1 MYLSTMNDEYSFDA
15 HQVESHSRQDIDPDL
30 TSESAPVRHGLL
42 GYRTIVRQLIELP
55 RAS

>member
-15 HQVESHSRQDIDPDL
+15 HQVESHSQQDIDPDL